1 MNFVIY
7 DYETDGLSV
16 NHSQVLSCGAVIF
29 NDTWQVLDDP
39 LNLTCR
45 LKPGQVPSPE
55 ALLVNNIS
63 IDTLQKT
70 NLSYGGMIEQ
80 MKQKFDKWSPAVF
93 MGFNSTSFDLELQ
106 RRALWKNLYDNPYL
120 TAFNGNSHFDLLG
133 VARAV
138 SLFFPK
144 ALKYKM
150 NEKNNISFKLQDLCA
165 ANGIINTIQHSAY
178 EDCMATAELAKL
190 IQKQAPEVFKS
201 ALETTSKAGANS
213 YLQKLNVFCTTEY
226 YSNKPQMFC
235 VAYLTFHPKYQ
246 WMQAWDLKV
255 HPGDYVNM
263 PYQQLKDELK
273 KSPKKIRQIKT
284 NKHPIVMPKEYALQF
299 ESYSQLGM
307 EKIME
312 RAKIIEQNPDFKE
325 RVNQI
330 LLEEANDKEAL
341 DSPIGILP
349 EDTMYM
355 YGFPNDDEKKV
366 MNEFHKVD
374 WSEKLAVAQKFKD
387 ERYKYFAELYVYYE
401 NPTTLP
407 ESVYK
412 KIHESITDKIQSTNE
427 QKFQT
432 IPNAMKEIDD
442 ARSKYEND
450 KEKLKILEEINTYIL
465 NMDKI
470 YPKS

>member
-1 MNFVIY
+1 
-7 DYETDGLSV
+7 
-16 NHSQVLSCGAVIF
+16 
-29 NDTWQVLDDP
+29 
-39 LNLTCR
+39 
-45 LKPGQVPSPE
+45 
-55 ALLVNNIS
+55 
-63 IDTLQKT
+63 
-70 NLSYGGMIEQ
+70 
-80 MKQKFDKWSPAVF
+80 

-284 NKHPIVMPKEYALQF
+284 NRHPIVMTKEYALQF

>member
-1 MNFVIY
+1 
-7 DYETDGLSV
+7 
-16 NHSQVLSCGAVIF
+16 
-29 NDTWQVLDDP
+29 
-39 LNLTCR
+39 
-45 LKPGQVPSPE
+45 
-55 ALLVNNIS
+55 
-63 IDTLQKT
+63 
-70 NLSYGGMIEQ
+70 MIEQ

-284 NKHPIVMPKEYALQF
+284 NKHPIVMTKEYALQF

-312 RAKIIEQNPDFKE
+312 RAKIIEENPDFKE

-341 DSPIGILP
+341 DSPIGLLP
-349 EDTMYM
+349 EDTMYL
-355 YGFPNDDEKKV
+355 YGFANDDQKKV
-366 MNEFHKVD
+366 MNEFHKAD
-374 WSEKLAVAQKFKD
+374 WSEKLTVAEKFKD
-387 ERYKYFAELYVYYE
+387 ERHKYFAELYLYYE
-401 NPTTLP
+401 NSTALP

-412 KIHESITDKIQSTNE
+412 RVHKSIADKILSTDE
-427 QKFQT
+427 QKYQT

-450 KEKLKILEEINTYIL
+450 KEKLKILEEINTYII
-465 NMDKI
+465 NMEKI
-470 YPKS
+470 YQKA

>member
-1 MNFVIY
+1 MNFVIF

-55 ALLVNNIS
+55 AILVNNIS
-63 IDTLQKT
+63 IDTLLKT

-93 MGFNSTSFDLELQ
+93 MGFNTTSFDLELQ

-312 RAKIIEQNPDFKE
+312 RAKIIEQNSDFKE

-341 DSPIGILP
+341 DSPIGLLP
-349 EDTMYM
+349 EDTMYL
-355 YGFPNDDEKKV
+355 YGFANDDQKKV
-366 MNEFHKVD
+366 MNEFHKAD
-374 WSEKLAVAQKFKD
+374 WSEKLTVAEKFKD
-387 ERYKYFAELYVYYE
+387 ERYKYFAELYLYYE
-401 NPTTLP
+401 NPTALS

-412 KIHESITDKIQSTNE
+412 RIHKSVADKILSTDE
-427 QKFQT
+427 QKYQT

-450 KEKLKILEEINTYIL
+450 KEKLKILEEINTYII
-465 NMDKI
+465 NMEKI
-470 YPKS
+470 YQKA

>member
-226 YSNKPQMFC
+226 YSNKPQIFC

-312 RAKIIEQNPDFKE
+312 RAKIIEENPDFKE

-341 DSPIGILP
+341 DSPIGLLP
-349 EDTMYM
+349 EDTMYL
-355 YGFPNDDEKKV
+355 YGFANDDQKKV
-366 MNEFHKVD
+366 MNEFHKAD
-374 WSEKLAVAQKFKD
+374 WSEKLTVAEKFKD
-387 ERYKYFAELYVYYE
+387 ERYKYFAELYLYYE
-401 NPTTLP
+401 NPTALS

-412 KIHESITDKIQSTNE
+412 RVHKSIADKILSTDE
-427 QKFQT
+427 QKYQT

-442 ARSKYEND
+442 ARSEYENN
-450 KEKLKILEEINTYIL
+450 KEKLKILEEINTYII
-465 NMDKI
+465 NMEKI
-470 YPKS
+470 YQKA